1 MFSPFN
7 PSTASIEDTIL
18 EIVFV
23 TTVNCVF
30 TCVLKNI
37 KIKSSVATNHEFF
50 AVFELEIGGEPTE
63 LPIPLLSMASLP
75 VLK

>member
-18 EIVFV
+18 EIVSA
-23 TTVNCVF
+23 TTIKCAF

-50 AVFELEIGGEPTE
+50 AVFELEIGGDPTE
-63 LPIPLLSMASLP
+63 LPIPFLSLVSLP
-75 VLK
+75 LLK